1 VLGSFLFRGSSRG
14 HWAIFGDPA
23 DAGPNPMTDDER
35 KVEAALAEI
44 RQQCD
49 DKRNGPSGYVPEIGL
64 MFAVFELSVKDA
76 VFPGRRN
83 SRDYRDQVTAAN
95 YLLGTMPHL
104 QYAGVNAHWA
114 RYVLRRHG
122 VWDLIEASG

>member
-1 VLGSFLFRGSSRG
+1 
-14 HWAIFGDPA
+14 
-23 DAGPNPMTDDER
+23 MTDDER

-49 DKRNGPSGYVPEIGL
+49 DKRNGPWGYVPEIGL
-64 MFAVFELSVKDA
+64 MFAVFEMSVRDA
-76 VFPGRRN
+76 AFPGRRD
-83 SRDYRDQVTAAN
+83 SRDYRDHELGKK

-122 VWDLIEASG
+122 VWDMIEEGE